1 VNSLQTE
8 ATQSLFLVKAGVAL
22 TPMLMF
28 CAADAIGWFLR
39 RTLRPHS
46 ERATQSG
53 GDARDK
59 LMEPL
64 RLSHDRA
71 AETKARVIQAV
82 GRGRSRT
89 R

>member
-1 VNSLQTE
+1 
-8 ATQSLFLVKAGVAL
+8 
-22 TPMLMF
+22 MLIF
-28 CAADAIGWFLR
+28 FAADAIGWFMR
-39 RTLRPHS
+39 RIVRPHS

-53 GDARDK
+53 GRARDK

-64 RLSHDRA
+64 QLSHDRA